1 MCKGKMMKV
10 FILILALMVE
20 LSAVDKT
27 EVMGKWKAVSK
38 STNNGTLTIEKEYLH
53 LNADRSFSIVLL
65 VSVQKGDAFIRDLQ
79 IKGSG
84 IWKVSDH
91 TLVAVVN
98 KMDVP
103 FAKEIY
109 RISQASLRNLA
120 ANFKHRFEKEPI
132 RILTIK
138 SIDKN
143 NLITVNEALKQT
155 HYIRQ

>member
-1 MCKGKMMKV
+1 MKV
-10 FILILALMVE
+10 FILILALILE
-20 LSAVDKT
+20 LNAADKRLLT
-27 EVMGKWKAVSK
+27 GTWKSVAQ
-38 STNNGTLTIEKEYLH
+38 STHKGTLTIEKEYLY
-53 LNADRSFSIVLL
+53 LNANGTFSIVLL
-65 VSVQKGDAFIRDLQ
+65 VSVQKGEAFVRDLE

-98 KMDVP
+98 KMKVP

-109 RISQASLRNLA
+109 RISQASLRTLA
-120 ANFKHRFEKEPI
+120 ANFKQRFEKEPI

-138 SIDKN
+138 SIDQN
-143 NLITVNEALKQT
+143 NLITLNESLKQT